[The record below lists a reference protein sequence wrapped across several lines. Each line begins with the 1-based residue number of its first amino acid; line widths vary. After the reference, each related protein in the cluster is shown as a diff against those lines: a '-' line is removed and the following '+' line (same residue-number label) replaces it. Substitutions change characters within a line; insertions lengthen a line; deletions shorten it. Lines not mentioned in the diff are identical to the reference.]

1 MEHLTPP
8 LGIIERFNRWLQES
22 IMIKLASIGFLV
34 LILLIPSE
42 WIDTIIEERQERSSE
57 MIHEVSDKWSGPQTL
72 SGPILVVPFVVK
84 EVIDLGKGEK
94 EIREHLERAY
104 FLPQSLQVKGVVKP
118 EILSRG
124 LFDAAVYQSALNIS
138 ATFSAPDFKGL
149 AAAEDAIQWQDAYMV
164 FGITDVRGIS
174 DSLSFLV
181 NGKSF
186 TAEPSSNIGVKVS
199 SVVSSLATSRREAAT
214 TTTVHG
220 VAGNGIVVKVPATS
234 ADDFAGKVDIALK
247 LKGSER
253 LNFTPVGKST
263 TVRIEGPWA
272 DPSFDGEFLPENR
285 EVTADAF
292 KAEWKVLHFNRPF
305 PQQWKNGDESI
316 ENADFGVRLMVPV
329 DQYQKSIRSSK
340 YSVLVILL
348 TFMALFLVEITQ
360 RIRIHPFQYI
370 LIGAALTIYYVLLLS
385 ISEHMGY
392 NSAYLLAS
400 IATVTLITAYSRTF
414 LVTRRLVTLFSALL
428 AIFYTFIFVII
439 QEQDYSLLIG
449 SIGLFLIIAL
459 LMYFSRKVRWYDSEL
474 KTES

>member
-1 MEHLTPP
+1 MENLTPP

-22 IMIKLASIGFLV
+22 IMVKLASIGFLV
-34 LILLIPSE
+34 IILLIPGE
-42 WIDTIIEERQERSSE
+42 WIDHIIEERQDRSAE
-57 MIHEVSDKWSGPQTL
+57 MIREVSDKWSGPQTL

-84 EVIDLGKGEK
+84 EVIDLGKDGK
-94 EIREHLERAY
+94 EIREHLEKAY
-104 FLPQSLQVKGVVKP
+104 FLPQSLQVTGVVTP
-118 EILSRG
+118 EKLSRG
-124 LFDAAVYQSALNIS
+124 LFDAVVYQSALNIN
-138 ATFSAPDFKGL
+138 ATFQAPDFKNL
-149 AAAEDAIQWQDAYMV
+149 AATEDAIQWQDAYLV

-174 DSLSFLV
+174 DSLSFQV
-181 NGKSF
+181 NGKSL

-199 SVVSSLATSRREAAT
+199 SVASSMTNSSYENPAVVTHS
-214 TTTVHG
+214 
-220 VAGNGIVVKVPATS
+220 VAGNGIIVKVPATGAS
-234 ADDFAGKVDIALK
+234 DFVGKVDIALK

-253 LNFTPVGKST
+253 LYFTPVGKST

-272 DPSFDGEFLPENR
+272 DPSFDGEFLPEHR
-285 EVTADAF
+285 EVTTDAF

-305 PQQWKNGDESI
+305 PQQWKNGDESV

-360 RIRIHPFQYI
+360 RVRIHPFQYI
-370 LIGAALTIYYVLLLS
+370 LVGAALTIYYVLLLS

-392 NSAYLLAS
+392 NAAYLLAS
-400 IATVTLITAYSRTF
+400 VATITLITFYSRTF
-414 LVTRRLVTLFSALL
+414 LVVRRLVTLFSALL
-428 AIFYTFIFVII
+428 AVFYTFIFVII

-449 SIGLFLIIAL
+449 SIGLFMIIGL

-474 KTES
+474 KTGN

>member
-1 MEHLTPP
+1 MEHFTPP

-22 IMIKLASIGFLV
+22 IMVKLASIGFLV
-34 LILLIPSE
+34 LILLIPGE
-42 WIDTIIEERQERSSE
+42 WIDHIIEERQDRSAE
-57 MIHEVSDKWSGPQTL
+57 MIREVSDKWSGPQTL

-84 EVIDLGKGEK
+84 EIVDLGKEGK

-104 FLPQSLQVKGVVKP
+104 FLPQSLTVKGVVKP

-124 LFDAAVYQSALNIS
+124 LFDAAVYQSELNMS
-138 ATFSAPDFKGL
+138 ATFSSPDFKGL
-149 AAAEDAIQWQDAYMV
+149 AAAEDVIQWQDAYMV

-174 DSLSFLV
+174 DSLSFQV
-181 NGKSF
+181 NGKNY

-199 SVVSSLATSRREAAT
+199 SVVSSLATSRRNAAT
-214 TTTVHG
+214 TSVRS
-220 VAGNGIVVKVPATS
+220 VAGNGIIVKIPSTGAS
-234 ADDFAGKVDIALK
+234 DFDGKVEIALK

-285 EVTADAF
+285 EVTTDAF

-400 IATVTLITAYSRTF
+400 IATVTLVTAYSRTF
-414 LVTRRLVTLFSALL
+414 LVTRRLVTLFSTLL

-449 SIGLFLIIAL
+449 SIGLFMIIAL
-459 LMYFSRKVRWYDSEL
+459 LMYFSRKVRWYDTEL
-474 KTES
+474 KPEK

>member
-1 MEHLTPP
+1 MENSISP

-22 IMIKLASIGFLV
+22 IMVKLASIGFLI
-34 LILLIPSE
+34 LILLIPES
-42 WIDTIIEERQERSSE
+42 WISNIIEERQQRSDE
-57 MIHEVSDKWSGPQTL
+57 MIREVSDKWSGPQTL
-72 SGPILVVPFVVK
+72 SGPILVIPFTVK
-84 EVIDLGKGEK
+84 EVIDLGKEGK

-104 FLPQSLQVKGVVKP
+104 FLPQSLDTKGTVTP
-118 EILSRG
+118 EKLSRG
-124 LFDAAVYQSALNIS
+124 LFDAVVYQSELNIT
-138 ATFSAPDFKGL
+138 ATFAAPDFKGL
-149 AAAEDAIQWQDAYMV
+149 ASGDYVIQWQDTYMV

-174 DSLSFLV
+174 DSLSFRI
-181 NGKSF
+181 NGKNF

-199 SVVSSLATSRREAAT
+199 SMLNTSAVTYGHNSNAPESRGA
-214 TTTVHG
+214 
-220 VAGNGIVVKVPATS
+220 AGNGIIVKVPAVDASDVT
-234 ADDFAGKVDIALK
+234 GKVEIALK

-263 TVRIEGPWA
+263 AVRVEGPWA

-285 EVTADAF
+285 EVSADAF

-385 ISEHMGY
+385 MSEHMGY
-392 NSAYLLAS
+392 NEAYLLAS
-400 IATVTLITAYSRTF
+400 LATVALITAYSKTF
-414 LVTRRLVTLFSALL
+414 LIERRLVSLFSGLL
-428 AIFYTFIFVII
+428 GIFYTFVFVII
-439 QEQDYSLLIG
+439 QDQDYSLLIG
-449 SIGLFLIIAL
+449 SVGLFLIVAL
-459 LMYFSRKVRWYDSEL
+459 VMYFSRKVRWYDEQAAAR
-474 KTES
+474 